1 MNSISSFNEAIGTLL
16 LRKDSKNN
24 AAAELQDLP
33 CAVTLAA
40 A

>member
-1 MNSISSFNEAIGTLL
+1 MNCSSSFIDPIGTLL
-16 LRKDSKNN
+16 FKKLSANN

-33 CAVTLAA
+33 WVVVEAA